1 MRALWTLIIA
11 ALWNAPL
18 AAGLLPAGAE
28 AGPAV
33 HPVKASLVAE
43 TKGFLPGQA
52 LTVALRLEQEP
63 GWHTYWRDPGDA
75 GLATTVDWDLP
86 TGVKA
91 GPLLWPKPMVFKDPG
106 GLTGYGYLDEAF
118 LLTEIKIPAAYADE
132 KLTLKAQ
139 ANWLVCKDVCIPGD
153 AGVSLVLAK
162 LSPNGLSANAVQF
175 AQLRPRLGLP
185 PAGYKPSGAP
195 GKAAPVAPKPKLTRV
210 AEDQLEGFE
219 GAALPKAEPA
229 PAQGLLGI
237 LLLAFLGGLLL
248 NLMPCVLPVLS
259 LKALSFVEHAHE
271 SRARSFKLGMA
282 FAAGVFA
289 SFWSLAALVL
299 ALKQGGQAVGWGFQ
313 YQQPGFVLFMAAL
326 MTAFALNLFGLYEI
340 LLPGSATQGLHKAS
354 RGQGVAGAFGHGL
367 VITLLA
373 TPCTAPFLGTALGY
387 AFAAPSYALVLAF
400 TAVALGLALPYM
412 ILAVVPS
419 AHAWLP
425 KPGPWMLRFKALMGF
440 SLLGT
445 AIWLLS
451 VLGQQCGPDAMVS
464 ALGLLLLLSIALW
477 AWGQW
482 GGPLAPPERYWTL
495 VFVLLFGLGS
505 AIIWLAPRAL
515 RPVDTAPAQRADG
528 WRPWDE
534 AEIARLRAAGTPVFV
549 DFGADWCWTCKVNE
563 RVVLSRDDVKAAL
576 AASGAVLMKA
586 DWTRADPAIG
596 AALKGFGRAGVPVY
610 VWYGKGQEP
619 VVLPEVLTPQSLM
632 NALKR

>member
-1 MRALWTLIIA
+1 MT
-11 ALWNAPL
+11 
-18 AAGLLPAGAE
+18 
-28 AGPAV
+28 
-33 HPVKASLVAE
+33 
-43 TKGFLPGQA
+43 
-52 LTVALRLEQEP
+52 
-63 GWHTYWRDPGDA
+63 
-75 GLATTVDWDLP
+75 
-86 TGVKA
+86 
-91 GPLLWPKPMVFKDPG
+91 FKDPG
-106 GLTGYGYLDEAF
+106 GLTAYGYLDQAF
-118 LLTEIKIPAAYADE
+118 LLTEIKVPASYSDE
-132 KLTLKAQ
+132 KLSLKAQ
-139 ANWLVCKDVCIPGD
+139 ANWLVCKEVCIPGD

-162 LSPNGLSANAVQF
+162 LDPNPPSANAVQF
-175 AQLRPRLGLP
+175 AQLRPRLGLS
-185 PAGYKPSGAP
+185 PAGYKPSGTP
-195 GKAAPVAPKPKLTRV
+195 GKASVAPKPRVTRV
-210 AEDQLEGFE
+210 AADQLAGFE
-219 GAALPKAEPA
+219 GAAAPKTEPA
-229 PAQGLLGI
+229 PSQGLLGI
-237 LLLAFLGGLLL
+237 LLLSFLGGLLL

-289 SFWSLAALVL
+289 SFWGLAALVL

-387 AFAAPSYALVLAF
+387 AFAAPAYALLLSF

-451 VLGQQCGPDAMVS
+451 VLGQQCGTDAMVY
-464 ALGLLLLLSIALW
+464 ALGLLLLLSMALW

-482 GGPLAPPERYWTL
+482 GGPLAPPQRYWTL
-495 VFVLLFGLGS
+495 VLVLLMGLGS
-505 AIIWLAPRAL
+505 ALMWLGPRAL
-515 RPVDTAPAQRADG
+515 RPVETAPAQRADG
-528 WRPWDE
+528 WQAWNPDE
-534 AEIARLRAAGTPVFV
+534 LERLRAAGTPVFV

-563 RVVLSRDDVKAAL
+563 RVVLSREDVKAAL

-586 DWTRADPAIG
+586 DWTRADPVIS

-619 VVLPEVLTPQSLM
+619 VVLPEVLTPQMLM
-632 NALKR
+632 NALKK